1 MTQKSF
7 KVLDWIRE
15 IRDAHSEQIENK
27 TPEEILQEASER
39 AEKMSLRIQDER
51 KKKSSRN

>member
-1 MTQKSF
+1 VTQKSF